1 MKEKLSVR
9 KVYRNAYRYVLS
21 HWFAFLFL
29 TVFYF
34 LGSLLPM
41 FIGVASFKVVSLIYT
56 YLFFYFAAGCYYK
69 HQILWDKGIFVAAG
83 VRFLAAVGLFLTSIV
98 MATLV
103 INSGIY
109 FFRISFPSMGGEILD
124 AVFGSALWL
133 IGKYTFIFVLFT
145 VFFIVPSFAF
155 VSEITGKNRSLV
167 TTFAKTRGNLI
178 KIGMVAFG
186 AFIFLMAAMIILSR
200 AHFLTATIV
209 RAAVLVYISIAYFK
223 MYDFFYG
230 LPQNRRPRKNESKM
244 SAAVLT
250 DKTEGE
256 NNANER

>member
-1 MKEKLSVR
+1 
-9 KVYRNAYRYVLS
+9 
-21 HWFAFLFL
+21 
-29 TVFYF
+29 
-34 LGSLLPM
+34 M

-69 HQILWDKGIFVAAG
+69 QQILWDKGIFVAAG

-109 FFRISFPSMGGEILD
+109 FFRISFPSMSGEI
-124 AVFGSALWL
+124 
-133 IGKYTFIFVLFT
+133 LFT

-155 VSEITGKNRSLV
+155 VSEITGKNRSLL

>member
-1 MKEKLSVR
+1 MKEKLSIR

-41 FIGVASFKVVSLIYT
+41 FIGAAFFKVVSLVYT

-69 HQILWDKGIFVAAG
+69 QQILWDRGIFLAAG

-98 MATLV
+98 MSTLF
-103 INSGIY
+103 INLGIY
-109 FFRISFPSMGGEILD
+109 FFRLGFPVSGNEILD
-124 AVFGSALWL
+124 AVLGSTIWL
-133 IGKYTFIFVLFT
+133 IGKYAFIFVLFT

-155 VSEITGKNRSLV
+155 VSEITGRNRSLL
-167 TTFAKTRGNLI
+167 TTYAKTKGNLV
-178 KIGMVAFG
+178 KIGAVAFI
-186 AFIFLMAAMIILSR
+186 AFILLMTAMIILSR
-200 AHFLTATIV
+200 AHFLAASLV
-209 RAAVLVYISIAYFK
+209 RAGVLVYISILYFK

-230 LPQNRRPRKNESKM
+230 LPQNKRPRKKDIKSDEKT
-244 SAAVLT
+244 VLP
-250 DKTEGE
+250 DERTEGE
-256 NNANER
+256 HHAD